1 MEILLQNWTV
11 FQFYDL
17 NKKTFKEQDL
27 SDLFFST
34 VIFSKNI
41 SS

>member
-27 SDLFFST
+27 FVFFHSDFQ
-34 VIFSKNI
+34 
-41 SS
+41 